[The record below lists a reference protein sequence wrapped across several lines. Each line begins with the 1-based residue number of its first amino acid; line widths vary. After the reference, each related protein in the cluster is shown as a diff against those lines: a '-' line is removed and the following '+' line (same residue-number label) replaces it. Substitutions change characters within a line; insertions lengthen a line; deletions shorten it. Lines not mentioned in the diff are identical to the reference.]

1 MKYIFFGTPEFASII
16 LEKLIIAD
24 MPPALVVTNPDR
36 PAGRNKTLTPPPV
49 KVVAEREGLQVLQ
62 PEILNTKN
70 SAFGGALAEFQDG
83 PKKPGLSLEQSI
95 TNQIK
100 KSTLVDNYKSRGPA
114 ENRTPETQVTIPV
127 SDHPGPTTGLLY
139 QDWDFFLV
147 VAYGKI
153 IPKNVLDIPR
163 LGTLNVHPSLLPRH
177 RGPTPIQTAILNGD
191 EITGVS
197 IILLDEE
204 VDHGPILAQKQLKVE
219 SLKLKAL
226 ERTLANLGVK
236 MLVEI
241 LPKFMEGELT
251 PVAQEHAK
259 ATFTKK
265 FTTDDAFV
273 SCEHLISALSG
284 DKDKALHIDRMI
296 RALNPEPGVWTRTT
310 DVQILD
316 FPKNKRIKLLES
328 GVREGRLKLR
338 GIQVEGRKPRE
349 LLISN
354 G

>member
-1 MKYIFFGTPEFASII
+1 MPYQYKAILVSDFNLANFASYLENDEELIGGQAKLAPFGQVMQVLMQKNMECWKDSYDFAVVWTRPEAVI
-16 LEKLIIAD
+16 ESFAQILRHEKVNLEKL
-24 MPPALVVTNPDR
+24 L
-36 PAGRNKTLTPPPV
+36 
-49 KVVAEREGLQVLQ
+49 
-62 PEILNTKN
+62 PEL
-70 SAFGGALAEFQDG
+70 FQGG
-83 PKKPGLSLEQSI
+83 
-95 TNQIK
+95 
-100 KSTLVDNYKSRGPA
+100 
-114 ENRTPETQVTIPV
+114 
-127 SDHPGPTTGLLY
+127 
-139 QDWDFFLV
+139 DWDFFLV